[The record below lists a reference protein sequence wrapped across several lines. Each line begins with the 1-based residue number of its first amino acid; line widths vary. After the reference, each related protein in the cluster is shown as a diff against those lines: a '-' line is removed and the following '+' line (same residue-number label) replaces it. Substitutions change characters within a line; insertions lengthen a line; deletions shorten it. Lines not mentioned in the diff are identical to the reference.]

1 VIAIKYET
9 LPKSIRN
16 GQGFVFNYTFVSVIL
31 SDKRST
37 INNEV
42 LSCNEI
48 SVCYKSINGLC
59 YISGFGNLLERRF
72 SGKLVNMVCMANDF
86 VSMVLSVGITMFLCA
101 PVYMLMVSRIGKR
114 FVTLIYM
121 TLLGVIFLLMG
132 NWFLLPYF
140 IVTGVICEVIL
151 WKEGS
156 CQKPKRLTAAWT
168 AASLLYNGVNLL
180 PIWFFWDTY
189 YDFALASGMEQSYI
203 DSYVRYYTSP
213 GWLAFIL
220 LFTTLMGFLGCMV
233 GSRLI
238 RRHFQ
243 KAGVL

>member
-1 VIAIKYET
+1 MKETNKWSVRDVITTVLLSTVLI
-9 LPKSIRN
+9 
-16 GQGFVFNYTFVSVIL
+16 VIQL
-31 SDKRST
+31 
-37 INNEV
+37 V
-42 LSCNEI
+42 
-48 SVCYKSINGLC
+48 
-59 YISGFGNLLERRF
+59 
-72 SGKLVNMVCMANDF
+72 VNMVCMANDF

-132 NWFLLPYF
+132 SWFLLPYF

-151 WKEGS
+151 WKRGA
-156 CQKPKRLTAAWT
+156 CGDPKRMTAAWT

>member
-1 VIAIKYET
+1 MLFRSYYVLA
-9 LPKSIRN
+9 
-16 GQGFVFNYTFVSVIL
+16 GIL
-31 SDKRST
+31 
-37 INNEV
+37 
-42 LSCNEI
+42 
-48 SVCYKSINGLC
+48 
-59 YISGFGNLLERRF
+59 
-72 SGKLVNMVCMANDF
+72 
-86 VSMVLSVGITMFLCA
+86 
-101 PVYMLMVSRIGKR
+101 
-114 FVTLIYM
+114 
-121 TLLGVIFLLMG
+121 
-132 NWFLLPYF
+132 
-140 IVTGVICEVIL
+140 CEAIL

-156 CQKPKRLTAAWT
+156 CQKPKRLTAVWT

-238 RRHFQ
+238 RRHFR